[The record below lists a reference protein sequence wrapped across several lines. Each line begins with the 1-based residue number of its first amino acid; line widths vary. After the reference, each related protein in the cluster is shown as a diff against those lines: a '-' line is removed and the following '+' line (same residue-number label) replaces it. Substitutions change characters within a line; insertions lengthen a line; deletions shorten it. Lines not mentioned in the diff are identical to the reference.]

1 MQGENKGKDLY
12 HTERKLI
19 DSFLE
24 MAKLQKT
31 MGQAVTRL
39 FDEVKKQEVHRYQIV
54 VTSLRMYLDKHV
66 QLSQSKQ

>member
-1 MQGENKGKDLY
+1 MSGENKGKDLY

-19 DSFLE
+19 HSFLE

-31 MGQAVTRL
+31 MGLAVSKL
-39 FDEVKKQEVHRYQIV
+39 YDEVKKQEIYRYEIV

-66 QLSQSKQ
+66 QLT